1 MKKSSKSITVGSLAK
16 KLNKGDISLK
26 HKLQRRDGVWNR
38 KMKSLLI
45 DSMLR
50 EYIIP
55 AIYLVIDSADNK
67 KHAIDGVQRLSTIRD
82 YLADKFSLCDG
93 LKPIIVEGVE
103 YEISKKKFSKLD
115 EKIQDLIKDCNVVE
129 YDITEYT
136 DEEIRDMF
144 ARLNAGK
151 PLNSTQKLT
160 SIMSDE
166 VIDSVVLL
174 SNNLV
179 FDKLLSPA
187 QLKSSTDISVI
198 IESLMLI
205 ESSSENDFVSFK
217 SKTKSNFIIWLNDN
231 INDDKVAKLDEVF
244 TSLSVFLTENEDV
257 KIQKTSVPMI
267 VYAIYKA
274 KKDHKSVE

>member
-1 MKKSSKSITVGSLAK
+1 M
-16 KLNKGDISLK
+16 
-26 HKLQRRDGVWNR
+26 
-38 KMKSLLI
+38 
-45 DSMLR
+45 
-50 EYIIP
+50 
-55 AIYLVIDSADNK
+55 
-67 KHAIDGVQRLSTIRD
+67 
-82 YLADKFSLCDG
+82 
-93 LKPIIVEGVE
+93 
-103 YEISKKKFSKLD
+103 
-115 EKIQDLIKDCNVVE
+115 IKDCNVVE

-144 ARLNAGK
+144 ARLNASK

-217 SKTKSNFIIWLNDN
+217 SKTKSIFITWLNDN
-231 INDDKVAKLDEVF
+231 IND
-244 TSLSVFLTENEDV
+244 
-257 KIQKTSVPMI
+257 
-267 VYAIYKA
+267 IYIII
-274 KKDHKSVE
+274 

>member
-55 AIYLVIDSADNK
+55 AIYLVIEPTDNK

-93 LKPIIVEGVE
+93 LKPITIDGVE

-217 SKTKSNFIIWLNDN
+217 SKTKSIFITWLNDN

-244 TSLSVFLTENEDV
+244 TLLSVFLTENEDV
-257 KIQKTSVPMI
+257 KI
-267 VYAIYKA
+267 
-274 KKDHKSVE
+274 